1 MKIKVH
7 RGIDQIGG
15 CITEIESKKGTKI
28 LIDLGHNLPEGD
40 EPAKDKYDNPQELDR
55 LLCGVSH
62 IFYSHYHGDHLG
74 FEAKVPKEI
83 KQHIGEISLQ
93 MVTTLKSHMTHADSL
108 RENAEASLEA
118 LGHFETYKPKNTEI
132 YGDIRI
138 TPYPISH
145 SAIDA
150 YMFVIECDGVRILH
164 TGDFRD
170 HGYHAKELLK
180 DVENDV
186 GDIHVLITEGT
197 MLSRND
203 KRLMSEE
210 CLQEEAYNL
219 FEDYKYAFVLC
230 SSMDADRLLSFF
242 LASQR
247 VDKDRRFL
255 ADGYQIAQI
264 QNIKQ
269 LPEPYNKLFAFPYG
283 RDKEAELS
291 RMRRQ
296 GFTML
301 VRNTGA
307 FEKRIDE
314 IMQSLNLD
322 PKKVLFVY
330 SMFSGYIDKNRAPIY
345 RETLYQFVHR
355 YDWKVKPLHTSGH
368 ASKEALQAIC
378 ERVNPSKAIIP
389 IHKEE
394 KGLLDKLPMKVDCPI
409 VESSCIIEDVEIT
422 IL

>member
-1 MKIKVH
+1 MTITIH

-15 CITEIESKKGTKI
+15 CITEIESNSGTKI

-40 EPAKDKYDNPQELDR
+40 APVVDKFDNPQDLER
-55 LLCGVSH
+55 LLRGVSH

-83 KQHIGEISLQ
+83 KQHIGELSLQ

-108 RENAEASLEA
+108 KENAEASLEA
-118 LGHFETYKPKNTEI
+118 LSRFESYKPKMTET
-132 YGDIRI
+132 YGDIQI

-150 YMFVIECDGVRILH
+150 YMFVIECDGIRILH

-170 HGYHAKELLK
+170 HGYHAKELLS

-186 GDIHVLITEGT
+186 SNIHVLITEGT

-203 KRLMSEE
+203 KRLISEE
-210 CLQEEAYNL
+210 SLQEEAYKL
-219 FEDYKYAFVLC
+219 FKENKYAFVLC

-247 VDKDRRFL
+247 ADKNRRIV
-255 ADGYQIAQI
+255 ADGYQIDQI
-264 QNIKQ
+264 QNIRK
-269 LPEPYNKLFAFPYG
+269 LSEPYNKLFAFPYG
-283 RDKEAELS
+283 KDKEEELL
-291 RMRRQ
+291 RMKQR

-301 VRNTGA
+301 VRCSES

-314 IMQSLNLD
+314 VMQSLNLD
-322 PKKVLFVY
+322 PKEVLFVY
-330 SMFSGYIDKNRAPIY
+330 SMFSGYIAEKCTGIFRDKLHKFVY
-345 RETLYQFVHR
+345 RCNWT
-355 YDWKVKPLHTSGH
+355 VKSLHTSGH

-378 ERVNPSKAIIP
+378 EHIKPSKAIIP
-389 IHKEE
+389 IHKE
-394 KGLLDKLPMKVDCPI
+394 KRGLLNQLSLKVDCPI
-409 VESSCIIEDVEIT
+409 IESSCTIDNIEIT
-422 IL
+422 II